1 MSARRKG
8 PSIAAL
14 VAAMLAFTVTFALSS
29 TAQEDFIPSVSVAP
43 SDTNPEDPNGGQW
56 FFIELSPGEAGR
68 VVARVT
74 NPADV
79 AQDIS
84 FYIRDLDFNDNG
96 DPFVNFGEQLD
107 VGLWGVAEIPQARI
121 DPGTSVN
128 IGFRIVPPS
137 DAEPGDHLGV
147 VVAEGQPQGED
158 VTITT
163 RVATRLYV
171 TIPGEAERSFE
182 IVSVDIAKD
191 SSFWPRSAL
200 VTASLRNSGRV
211 RLQPSVR
218 IKDSQARGSRLLL
231 SRSVE
236 PYVADLHIPWWGGLI
251 RIPVDAEIPDG
262 SVRRVNRNIFVIPW
276 GLLVILGLVGLAGW
290 GGKRWWVARVSRV
303 EALGAD
309 LKRIEQLLAQRP
321 VGPREPEFTDADEDQ
336 DDIQFGAIQTG
347 LKQARRTESWAAMVK
362 LAVSLH
368 ELSGK
373 ALPELI
379 EALQHADAKDIP
391 ELVGAIRSY
400 PRKDLDSN
408 SDLAKLPAD
417 ILDDILKGSD
427 VEAPPRTATSTS
439 KTRADKPSAKKKG
452 AGKKPKPPSGKRK
465 KKTAKKKTAAKKKPR
480 TKR

>member
-14 VAAMLAFTVTFALSS
+14 VAAMLAFNVTLALSS

-43 SDTNPEDPNGGQW
+43 ADTNPEDPNGGQW

-84 FYIRDLDFNDNG
+84 FFIRDLDFNDEG
-96 DPFVNFGEQLD
+96 EAFVNFGQQFD
-107 VGLWGVAEIPQARI
+107 VGLWGVAEVPQARI

-137 DAEPGDHLGV
+137 DAEPGDHIGV

-182 IVSVDIAKD
+182 IVSLDIAKD

-200 VTASLRNSGRV
+200 VTASLRNTGRV

-236 PYVADLHIPWWGGLI
+236 PYIADVHIPWWGGLI
-251 RIPVDAEIPDG
+251 RIPVEAEIPDG
-262 SVRRVNRNIFVIPW
+262 SVRRVNKNLFVIPW
-276 GLLVILGLVGLAGW
+276 GLLVILGLAGVAGW
-290 GGKRWWVARVSRV
+290 RGKRWWVTRVSRV
-303 EALGAD
+303 EALRAD

-321 VGPREPEFTDADEDQ
+321 VGPREPEFSDADEEQ

-347 LKQARRTESWAAMVK
+347 LKQARRTESWAAMTK
-362 LAVSLH
+362 LAISLH
-368 ELSGK
+368 ELNGK
-373 ALPELI
+373 ALPPLI
-379 EALQHADAKDIP
+379 EALGHADVKDMP

-417 ILDDILKGSD
+417 ILDRILEGSEG
-427 VEAPPRTATSTS
+427 EAPSRSASSTPKRS
-439 KTRADKPSAKKKG
+439 KKPSAKKKS
-452 AGKKPKPPSGKRK
+452 ASRKPKPRAGKPK
-465 KKTAKKKTAAKKKPR
+465 KKAAAKKKPR
-480 TKR
+480 TRR